1 MSRALTRIPSY
12 PERVKAIT
20 YSRYGGPDVLELT
33 EVPLPE
39 PASRQVRVRIRAA
52 SVNPID
58 IKRRRGDLATVMPV
72 SFPVRPGID
81 FAGVIDAVGSD
92 DGEHRVGDDVLGF
105 AISGSYAEFAL
116 AEVVTAKPADLSWE
130 LAASLP
136 TVGETAARVLRD
148 LDLPD
153 GGTLLVHGA
162 AGGVGSIATQLGAS
176 RGITVIG
183 VSGTA
188 GADMVRA
195 RAATHVGYDE
205 DLVQSVRA
213 LAPQRV
219 DRALDASG
227 RGVLPALIELTGSP
241 ERVITIADGSAQS
254 HGVRFSGAG
263 GAERAFGEL
272 PELAQKTATGALEIT
287 VWRTYPLAHAAKAHA
302 DIEAG
307 ANRGKIVLIP

>member
-1 MSRALTRIPSY
+1 M
-12 PERVKAIT
+12 KAIT
-20 YSRYGGPDVLELT
+20 YSRHGGPEVLELT
-33 EVPLPE
+33 DIPLPE
-39 PASRQVRVRIRAA
+39 PAADQVRVRVHAA

-58 IKRRRGDLATVMPV
+58 IKRRRGDLASVMPV

-148 LDLPD
+148 LNLPD

-183 VSGTA
+183 VSGAA
-188 GADMVRA
+188 GADVVRA
-195 RAATHVGYDE
+195 HAAAHVGYDE

-213 LAPQRV
+213 LAPQGV

-241 ERVITIADGSAQS
+241 ERVITIADGSAQR

-263 GAERAFGEL
+263 GGERAFAEL
-272 PELAQKTATGALEIT
+272 PELAQQTATGALEIT
-287 VWRTYPLAHAAKAHA
+287 VWRTYPLVHAGTAHA

-307 ANRGKIVLIP
+307 VNRGKIVLIP

>member
-1 MSRALTRIPSY
+1 M
-12 PERVKAIT
+12 
-20 YSRYGGPDVLELT
+20 LELT
-33 EVPLPE
+33 EVLLPE
-39 PASRQVRVRIRAA
+39 PAAGQVRVRVHAA

-176 RGITVIG
+176 RGIKVIG
-183 VSGTA
+183 VSGAA

-195 RAATHVGYDE
+195 HAATHVGYDE

-213 LAPQRV
+213 LAPQGV

-254 HGVRFSGAG
+254 HGVRFSGG
-263 GAERAFGEL
+263 GERAFAEL
-272 PELAQKTATGALEIT
+272 PELAHKTATGALEIT
-287 VWRTYPLAHAAKAHA
+287 VWRTYPLVHAGTAHA

-307 ANRGKIVLIP
+307 VNRGKIVLIP